1 MDIQAICDAHWT
13 SKPAQLAASEMVR
26 DFLAGAPSGSSFSTT
41 KLMQSMGIDPE
52 LRTKFAGKLAGARS
66 NGYLE
71 SEVDF
76 IYGKPNHATFGKPSI
91 QWIALV

>member
-1 MDIQAICDAHWT
+1 MDIHAICKAHWAD
-13 SKPAQLAASEMVR
+13 KPAQEAAAEMVR
-26 DFLAGAPSGSSFSTT
+26 DFLARAPSGSSFSTT
-41 KLMQSMGIDPE
+41 KLMQAMDIDSE

-76 IYGKPNHATFGKPSI
+76 LYGKPNHATFGKPSI
-91 QWIALV
+91 QWIALT